1 MRVAPLRRALD
12 YGERPDPAAGIF
24 ETLLV
29 RERRVVRYDAHRER
43 MNASARALYG
53 VAPLTAPAPP
63 LVHRGDGALRL
74 TFVPGAGLSVH
85 ERALSGD
92 PVVRGLAPFELPGGL
107 GPHKWADRRLID
119 ALTQAAD
126 GALVLFIDTDGAVLE
141 ASWASVLIAEH
152 GRLVAPLTGG
162 RALPGIGR
170 TRLSYDEEPVDLDR
184 LLAADAVVLASA
196 LRVLRIAN
204 R

>member
-1 MRVAPLRRALD
+1 VRVAPLRRALD

-29 RERRVVRYDAHRER
+29 REGSLERYGAHRAR

-53 VAPLTAPAPP
+53 VAPLPATAPPHP
-63 LVHRGDGALRL
+63 HRADGRLRL
-74 TFVPGAGLSVH
+74 TFVPGAGLRL
-85 ERALSGD
+85 EAGPRTGD
-92 PVVRGLAPFELPGGL
+92 PAYDGIAPFELPGGL
-107 GPHKWADRRLID
+107 GPHKWADRTLID
-119 ALTQAAD
+119 ALTGAAA
-126 GALVLFIDTDGAVLE
+126 GALPLLLDSDGTVLE
-141 ASWASVLIAEH
+141 ATWASVLIEER
-152 GRLVAPLTGG
+152 GRLIAPLTGG

-170 TRLSYDEEPVDLDR
+170 TRLTYSEEPVDLDR

-196 LRVLRIAN
+196 LRLMRLSN